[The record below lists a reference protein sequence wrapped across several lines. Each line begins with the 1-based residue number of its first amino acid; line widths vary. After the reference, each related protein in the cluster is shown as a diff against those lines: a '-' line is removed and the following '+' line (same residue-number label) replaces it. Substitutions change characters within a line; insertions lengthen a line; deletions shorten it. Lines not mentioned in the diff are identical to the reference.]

1 MKSDEPSI
9 DAERPRVRRTGFQ
22 WRERY
27 FALALCFA
35 GSAAV
40 QMKALE
46 MGGANEI
53 TAVSGRASKDYIRAR
68 LANGTFAPESYTFGK
83 GGIWAGAKADASLD
97 KLNFLDVAHTIATP
111 LAGQNYIPSQDPK
124 TTKLLIMVYW
134 GTTHAPEH
142 ANESGGYLAMQTASS
157 TLDRAN
163 MDVKE
168 GQAGAQRF
176 KEAAQEQLMTS
187 IASAEAENAL
197 REQDDKLNAMMLGYD
212 SWWEKTQGDLRGTA
226 REHDR
231 EDMLE
236 ELEEDRYFVVLMA
249 YDFQLMWKE
258 KKHKLLWET
267 RFSLRQ
273 RHHNFN
279 EDLPAMAQYASQYFG
294 QDSQGLVHKVIPVGH
309 VDIGDVKSLGAV
321 PDK

>member
-1 MKSDEPSI
+1 MKSEKHS
-9 DAERPRVRRTGFQ
+9 V
-22 WRERY
+22 
-27 FALALCFA
+27 FA
-35 GSAAV
+35 GQLWNRPMGFSGPRLILGLLPCLLGFIAAPA
-40 QMKALE
+40 KALE
-46 MGGANEI
+46 MGGANDV
-53 TAVSGRASKDYIRAR
+53 TAVSGRTSTDYVRAR
-68 LANGTFAPESYTFGK
+68 LANGRFAPESYAFGK
-83 GGIWAGAKADASLD
+83 GGIWAGAKADATLD
-97 KLNFLDVAHTIATP
+97 KLKFLDVAHTIASP
-111 LAGQNYIPSQDPK
+111 LAGQNYFPSQDPK

-142 ANESGGYLAMQTASS
+142 ANESGGYLTMETASA
-157 TLDRAN
+157 TLDRAS
-163 MDVKE
+163 MDAKE
-168 GQAGAQRF
+168 GQPGAQRF

-187 IASAEAENAL
+187 IASVEAENAL

-231 EDMLE
+231 EDLLE

-279 EDLPAMAQYASQYFG
+279 EDLPAMAQYASQFFG
-294 QDSQGLVHKVIPVGH
+294 QDSQGLVRKAIPLGH
-309 VDIGDVKSLGAV
+309 VDIGEVKSLGTV
-321 PDK
+321 PEK